1 MKSERRWKRATIIVA
16 ILSLIFTPVFIYTEF
31 QRRGYFAFGGEW
43 FLLFLP
49 LAVQGIKY
57 IYLDIKKLFS

>member
-1 MKSERRWKRATIIVA
+1 MKTKEKWKLATIIITIICIV
-16 ILSLIFTPVFIYTEF
+16 FTPVFIYTEF